1 MGRKAGMKQQKGK
14 KRQGLGKL
22 LVEYG
27 LITTDQLNQALK
39 RQGQMGGQ
47 IGSILVDMGFI
58 TIDDLLN
65 FLSKQLGVPS
75 VNLFKLDVDKEVLKL
90 LPIDK
95 ITTMAVLPIGIDKDS
110 LTLAMVNPQDMT
122 ALREIEF
129 TLGKK
134 VHPVVVPAYQM
145 DAATRSLRSLAD
157 EGLSGA
163 VVAKEADRT
172 KLRKTPELTP
182 LLRHLI
188 ESRATDLLLTAGVPP
203 SIKIHNEVNRLSMA
217 SLTPEDCESYA
228 KDIMSDRDWE
238 AFVTKGD
245 HDFAITYSDIGRF
258 RVNVCRQRNSVSI
271 ALRYFVESL
280 PSLKELNL
288 PEWIKEYALR
298 PQGLIMICGP
308 AGHGKSTTLS
318 AMVDIINTH
327 RMCNIVTFEDPVEY
341 LHKHKK
347 SNVIQREIGRDTESF
362 YEGLRHVF
370 RQAPDVIVVGE
381 LRDKESFDIALRA
394 ADTGHLVLSTVHADN
409 STSIIERVIN
419 MFPPHQQN
427 LVRLRV
433 ADCLL
438 LSFSQRLVPL
448 KEGQSRILAC
458 EKLINS
464 FRIKNLIREG
474 KTHQIRSQMQAGTED
489 YTPIDASLSDLYKK
503 GLITLVD
510 GLHLADN
517 EQYYRELTGESG
529 GKKDAQ
535 AAN

>member
-1 MGRKAGMKQQKGK
+1 MKEKIGEGTGMKQQRQM
-14 KRQGLGKL
+14 KRQGFGEL
-22 LVEYG
+22 LVEEG
-27 LITTDQLNQALK
+27 LINTDQLNAALK

-75 VNLFKLDVDKEVLKL
+75 VNLFKLDLDQEVLKL
-90 LPIDK
+90 LPLEK
-95 ITTMAVLPIGIDKDS
+95 INAMGVLPLGMDKDS

-129 TLGKK
+129 TLGRK
-134 VHPVVVPAYQM
+134 VHPVVVPAFQM
-145 DAATRSLRSLAD
+145 HAATRSLRALSD
-157 EGLSGA
+157 KGLSGA
-163 VVAKEADRT
+163 VIAEEADRT
-172 KLRKTPELTP
+172 KIRKTPELTS
-182 LLRHLI
+182 LLENVI
-188 ESRATDLLLTAGVPP
+188 ESNATDLLLTAGVPP
-203 SIKIHNEVNRLSMA
+203 SMKIHNEVNRFLMA
-217 SLTPEDCESYA
+217 SLTPDDCERYA
-228 KDIMSDRDWE
+228 KDLMSERDWE
-238 AFVTKGD
+238 VFAQKGD
-245 HDFAITYSDIGRF
+245 YDFAITYPGIGRL

-271 ALRYFVESL
+271 ALRHFAEKL

-298 PQGLIMICGP
+298 PQGLILICGP

-327 RMCNIVTFEDPVEY
+327 RMCNIITLEDPVEY

-347 SNVIQREIGRDTESF
+347 SNVSQREVGRDTESF

-381 LRDKESFDIALRA
+381 LRDKESFEIALRA

-409 STSIIERVIN
+409 STSIVERSIN
-419 MFPPHQQN
+419 MFPPHQQGH
-427 LVRLRV
+427 VRLRI

-438 LSFSQRLVPL
+438 LSFSQRLAPL
-448 KEGQSRILAC
+448 AKGQGRILAC

-464 FRIKNLIREG
+464 YRIKNLIREG

-489 YTPIDASLSDLYKK
+489 FTSIDSSLAELCNK
-503 GLITLVD
+503 GLISFID
-510 GLHLADN
+510 GLRLSDN
-517 EQYYRELTGESG
+517 EQFYREITGES
-529 GKKDAQ
+529 DHM
-535 AAN
+535 